1 MQRRYVRLVIVC
13 CAATLLF
20 GCAQNQELVKS
31 NARQRAIIQDLTN
44 EVERLQQ
51 EIDRMKQMG
60 SSLEKTKL
68 ELEEKLRQQMAN
80 GDLAVSMNERGIV
93 VSILDRILFDPGK
106 ADVKSSAFDTLSL
119 VASSLNNLAVG
130 QLVCVEGHTD
140 SDPIVRSGYKSN
152 WELSTTRAT
161 EVLHY
166 LVDNCG
172 VDPRNIVASGFGEFQ
187 PVSDNDSVA
196 GKAKNRRVEIV
207 ISRAPRVYQ
216 QS

>member
-1 MQRRYVRLVIVC
+1 MNSRYIFVVIIC
-13 CAATLLF
+13 SASMLLF

-31 NARQRAIIQDLTN
+31 NARQRAIIQGLTS

-51 EIDRMKQMG
+51 ELDKSKQTG
-60 SSLEKTKL
+60 SSLERTKL
-68 ELEEKLRQQMAN
+68 ELEEKLRDQMAQ
-80 GDLAVSMNERGIV
+80 GDLAVSMNDRGIV

-106 ADVKSSAFDTLSL
+106 AEVKASASSTLSA
-119 VASSLNNLAVG
+119 VASSLNTLGSN
-130 QLVCVEGHTD
+130 QLVCIEGHTD

-152 WELSTTRAT
+152 WEISTTRAT

-172 VDPRNIVASGFGEFQ
+172 VDPQTLVASGYGEFQ
-187 PVSDNDSVA
+187 PVSPNDSAA

-207 ISRAPRVYQ
+207 ITRAPRIYQ
-216 QS
+216 